1 MGLFAAEGGGD
12 LDEGG
17 NGNRDDAASH
27 HPPEEVD
34 ITHRFLEP
42 SGSHAGKH
50 HAESHE
56 AGAYR
61 IVGRAERAFTK
72 VDEIEHIGRE
82 AESVTKLLDKYTG
95 IDRKH
100 IGRLHNGQI
109 TECAAC
115 ERDAPRHR
123 PNPLLEAAVGCHEAA
138 DDASECKSDNAY
150 GAVDK
155 SHLRSGE
162 AKSSRL
168 A

>member
-27 HPPEEVD
+27 HPPEKVD

-42 SGSHAGKH
+42 SGGHAGEH

-61 IVGRAERAFTK
+61 IVGRAERAFTE

-82 AESVTKLLDKYTG
+82 AESVTELLDEDTG
-95 IDRKH
+95 IDREH
-100 IGRLHNGQI
+100 IGGLYDGQI

-115 ERDAPRHR
+115 ERNAPRHR
-123 PNPLLEAAVGCHEAA
+123 PNPLLEATVGCHEAA
-138 DDASECKSDNAY
+138 DDASECKPYNAY

-155 SHLRSGE
+155 SYLRSGE
-162 AKSSRL
+162 AKTSRL